1 MINLRKL
8 SSAGVVGYGAY
19 VPMFRI
25 SVDEIATV
33 FEKEGKFFSRSLG
46 VKQKAVADIDE
57 DCLTMAVEASLQ
69 ALEMAAIKPEKIG
82 ACFVG
87 SESFPYAVKPT
98 GVTLAEILGLDN
110 NYFCVDLQFACKAA
124 TTGIQIVAAM
134 IEAGMIEY
142 GLVVGSDKA
151 QSQPA
156 DVLEFTAGAG
166 AAAFVLG
173 RTRNCLA
180 KLEATDSFNSD
191 TPDFWRRQAQAHPT
205 HAGRFTGEPAYFHH
219 IIESSS
225 RFLKRIKKKPSNF
238 DYAVFHAPNKK
249 FPLKAA
255 RTLGFNDKQLWFS
268 LLVEQIGNP
277 YSASALLSLVNVL
290 DNARTGENIFMTSY
304 GSGAGSDNFSFKTT
318 KNLAS
323 IRRKKEKLEKMLEK
337 TEKITYADYLR
348 KMEVI

>member
-1 MINLRKL
+1 MIKSKKF
-8 SSAGVVGYGAY
+8 SSVGLLGYGAY
-19 VPMFRI
+19 VPPFRVTI
-25 SVDEIATV
+25 EKIAQV
-33 FEKEGKFFSRSLG
+33 WGKEGRLVSKALG
-46 VKQKAVADIDE
+46 VLKKAVADTDE
-57 DCLTMAVEASLQ
+57 DCLTLSVEASQ
-69 ALEMAAIKPEKIG
+69 QAIKMAQVPPEKIG

-87 SESFPYAVKPT
+87 SESFPYAVKPI
-98 GVTLAEILGLDN
+98 GVTLSEILGIDN
-110 NYFCVDLQFACKAA
+110 HYFCVDLQFACKAA
-124 TTGIQIVAAM
+124 TTGMQIVAAM

-156 DVLEFTAGAG
+156 DALEFTAGAG

-191 TPDFWRRQAQAHPT
+191 TPDFWRRQSEAYPT
-205 HAGRFTGEPAYFHH
+205 HTGRFTGEPAYFHH
-219 IIESSS
+219 VIKSSLE
-225 RFLKRIKKKPSNF
+225 FLKRIKKNPSSF

-255 RTLGFNDKQLWFS
+255 KTLGFNDKQLRFS

-290 DNARTGENIFMTSY
+290 DNASTGESIFMTSY

-318 KNLAS
+318 KNL
-323 IRRKKEKLEKMLEK
+323 IPLRRRKEKLEKMLKQTLEIDYP
-337 TEKITYADYLR
+337 TYLR
-348 KMEVI
+348 KMEVL